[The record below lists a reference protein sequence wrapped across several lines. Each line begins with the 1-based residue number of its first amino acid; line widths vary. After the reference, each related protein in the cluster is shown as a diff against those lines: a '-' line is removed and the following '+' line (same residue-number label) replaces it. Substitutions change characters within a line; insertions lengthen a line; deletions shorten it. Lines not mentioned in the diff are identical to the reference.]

1 MHKTGQV
8 MRQAVYNI
16 YKYRFDYIQVFA
28 MIKLFQFL
36 LIVPVTAI
44 VFKLML
50 RVTGYTQITEQ
61 NIQSFVGHP
70 FVILMIIF
78 FIMLIL
84 LFIYYEMGFLFIMAF
99 HQQKGTRY
107 RFLHI
112 WQQLHRKVLSFFS
125 IQVIFFIIY
134 SALLLPLASFIF
146 PLTVTQAISL
156 PHFLTDEIMSSR
168 SGRLLYAAITIVLVI
183 VGIRSILAMPIFTIQ
198 PKISLLRSFI
208 QSWCFSKRGLLS
220 VLGLIFMFIIAHLLV
235 MLGIT
240 LISTFP
246 LYLLERLI
254 PSTALVTAAITLA
267 FLEMVFVVLFSL
279 LQAMISQVMVA
290 FTYNTPIL
298 SRSRFIPKFRKRNY
312 KPLTFIILVVF
323 IALSVMNGISLE
335 KSVYAPDTK
344 IIAHRGYTEGN
355 VENTISGLVSAASSG
370 ADLIE
375 IDIQQTVDGQFVVFH
390 DQTLRRLTGKNGVI
404 ANMTLGELKT
414 LTIHA
419 NGFKDKISSLDDFIE
434 IAKALNVSLLI
445 ELKIHGKETEDV
457 LPKLVKKLK
466 AYKVLDKYYVQSSD
480 PQMMSQI
487 KKLAPNLR
495 VGIVYALNIGPMDET
510 VDFISLEEAW
520 VTDQLISEMKQQK
533 IDLFVWTLNNNRS
546 LHDFI
551 RKNVNGV
558 ITDLPDMA
566 LDIRKKQNER
576 EYFLQRILN
585 LLHFMY

>member
-1 MHKTGQV
+1 MHKEGQV

-16 YKYRFDYIQVFA
+16 YMYRIDYIQVFA
-28 MIKLFQFL
+28 LIKLFQFL
-36 LIVPVTAI
+36 LIVPMTAI

-50 RVTGYTQITEQ
+50 RVTGYTHITEQ
-61 NIQSFVGHP
+61 NIQSFMVHP
-70 FVILMIIF
+70 FVISMFLFLIVLIF
-78 FIMLIL
+78 
-84 LFIYYEMGFLFIMAF
+84 LFIYYEMGFLFLMAF
-99 HQQKGTRY
+99 YQQRGIRY

-112 WQQLHRKVLSFFS
+112 WQQLNRKVLSFFS
-125 IQVIFFIIY
+125 IQIIFLFIYI
-134 SALLLPLASFIF
+134 ALLLPLASLIF
-146 PLTVTQAISL
+146 PLTLTQEMTI

-168 SGRLLYAAITIVLVI
+168 SGRLFYFAMVIVLVI
-183 VGIRSILAMPIFTIQ
+183 VGIRSILALPIFTIQ
-198 PKISLLRSFI
+198 PKISLCRSLI
-208 QSWCFSKRGLLS
+208 YSWRFSKRDLLKLLGILAMLVT
-220 VLGLIFMFIIAHLLV
+220 VLLLV

-240 LISTFP
+240 LISTLP
-246 LYLLERLI
+246 LYMLERLI
-254 PSTALVTAAITLA
+254 PSTALVTAGITIA
-267 FLEMVFVVLFSL
+267 FLEMVFVVLFSI

-290 FTYNTPIL
+290 FTYYTPL
-298 SRSRFIPKFRKRNY
+298 SKTRFTPKFRRRRY
-312 KPLTFIILVVF
+312 KPLLFIILFGF
-323 IALSVMNGISLE
+323 IALSVMNIISLE

-355 VENTISGLVSAASSG
+355 VENTISGLVSAASAG

-375 IDIQQTVDGQFVVFH
+375 VDIQQTVDGQFVVFH
-390 DQTLRRLTGKNGVI
+390 DRTLRRLTGKNGVI

-419 NGFKDKISSLDDFIE
+419 NGFNDKISSLDDFIE

-445 ELKIHGKETEDV
+445 ELKVHGKETEDV
-457 LPKLVKKLK
+457 LPKLVEKLK
-466 AYKVLDKYYVQSSD
+466 AYKVLDTYYVQSSD
-480 PQMMSQI
+480 PQMMSQL

-533 IDLFVWTLNNNRS
+533 IKLFVWTLNKDQS
-546 LHDFI
+546 LHNFI

-566 LDIRKKQNER
+566 LKIRKKQNER

-585 LLHFMY
+585 LLQFMF

>member
-16 YKYRFDYIQVFA
+16 YKYRFDYIQGLA

-70 FVILMIIF
+70 FVILMIILL
-78 FIMLIL
+78 IMLIL

-112 WQQLHRKVLSFFS
+112 WQQLHRKALSFFS

-134 SALLLPLASFIF
+134 SALLLPVASIIF

-156 PHFLTDEIMSSR
+156 PHFLTDEIMSTR

-208 QSWCFSKRGLLS
+208 RSWRFSKRGLLGL
-220 VLGLIFMFIIAHLLV
+220 LGLIFMLIIIHLLV

-267 FLEMVFVVLFSL
+267 FLEMVFGVLFSL

-290 FTYNTPIL
+290 ITYNTPIL
-298 SRSRFIPKFRKRNY
+298 GRSRFTTKFRKRNY
-312 KPLTFIILVVF
+312 KPLTIIILVVF

-344 IIAHRGYTEGN
+344 IIAHRGYTKGN

-390 DQTLRRLTGKNGVI
+390 DRTLRRLTGKNGVI

-419 NGFKDKISSLDDFIE
+419 NGFNDKISSLDDFIE

-445 ELKIHGKETEDV
+445 ELKVHGKETEDV

-566 LDIRKKQNER
+566 LDIRTKQNER

-585 LLHFMY
+585 LLQFMY

>member
-28 MIKLFQFL
+28 LIKLFQFL
-36 LIVPVTAI
+36 FFVPVTAI

-50 RVTGYTQITEQ
+50 RVTGYTQITDQ

-70 FVILMIIF
+70 FVILMLILL
-78 FIMLIL
+78 IMLIL
-84 LFIYYEMGFLFIMAF
+84 LFIYYEMGFLFIMAY
-99 HQQKGTRY
+99 HQQKGSRY

-112 WQQLHRKVLSFFS
+112 WQQLNRKVFSFFS
-125 IQVIFFIIY
+125 IQVIFLIIY
-134 SALLLPLASFIF
+134 IALLLPLVSFIF
-146 PLTVTQAISL
+146 PLTVTQVFSL

-168 SGRLLYAAITIVLVI
+168 LGRLLYVAVVIVLI
-183 VGIRSILAMPIFTIQ
+183 IMGIRSILALPIFTIQ
-198 PKISLLRSFI
+198 PKISLFRSFI
-208 QSWCFSKRGLLS
+208 QSWRFSTRGLFELIGILAMLVS
-220 VLGLIFMFIIAHLLV
+220 VHLLI
-235 MLGIT
+235 MLGIM
-240 LISTFP
+240 LISALP
-246 LYLLERLI
+246 LYILERLI

-267 FLEMVFVVLFSL
+267 FLEIVFVVLFSL
-279 LQAMISQVMVA
+279 LQAMFSQIMVA
-290 FTYNTPIL
+290 ITYNTPIL
-298 SRSRFIPKFRKRNY
+298 GRSRFTPKFRKRNY
-312 KPLTFIILVVF
+312 RPLTFIILLVF
-323 IALSVMNGISLE
+323 IALSVMNVISLE

-344 IIAHRGYTEGN
+344 IIAHRGYTKGN

-414 LTIHA
+414 LTIYA
-419 NGFKDKISSLDDFIE
+419 NGFSDKISSLDDFIE

-445 ELKIHGKETEDV
+445 ELKVHGKETEDV

-533 IDLFVWTLNNNRS
+533 IDLFVWTLNNDQS
-546 LHDFI
+546 LYDFI
-551 RKNVNGV
+551 RKDVNGV
-558 ITDLPDMA
+558 ITDLPDSAMN
-566 LDIRKKQNER
+566 IRTKQTER

-585 LLHFMY
+585 LFQFMF